1 MRTSEAFKKFLNFDS
16 KFPESQHFEPCKIA
30 DMKDFPLGIRDF
42 IYLPQYET
50 GFVAQ
55 SDMNIISRIDSYFTN
70 VSPLLNHSLIMP
82 F

>member
-1 MRTSEAFKKFLNFDS
+1 MAEFGK
-16 KFPESQHFEPCKIA
+16 
-30 DMKDFPLGIRDF
+30 GVRDF

-50 GFVAQ
+50 GFIAL

-70 VSPLLNHSLIMP
+70 VSFKL